1 MSTFLTLEISTI
13 MAIVWGAFIV
23 VTAIIELQT
32 ADLVTIWFTIG
43 GVGALI
49 CALCKGPIW
58 LQVVIFLVISV
69 VAIICTRPI
78 AKKMQQKE
86 IIRTNSD
93 KVIGRIAVVT
103 KNISDDEIGE
113 VKIEGRE
120 WRAINNDG
128 LSFQVGEKVI
138 VDAIS
143 GTKLIVSKIEEENK
157 EIVL

>member
-1 MSTFLTLEISTI
+1 
-13 MAIVWGAFIV
+13 MAREYRLF
-23 VTAIIELQT
+23 
-32 ADLVTIWFTIG
+32 
-43 GVGALI
+43 
-49 CALCKGPIW
+49 
-58 LQVVIFLVISV
+58 
-69 VAIICTRPI
+69 

-128 LSFQVGEKVI
+128 LSFQAGEKVI